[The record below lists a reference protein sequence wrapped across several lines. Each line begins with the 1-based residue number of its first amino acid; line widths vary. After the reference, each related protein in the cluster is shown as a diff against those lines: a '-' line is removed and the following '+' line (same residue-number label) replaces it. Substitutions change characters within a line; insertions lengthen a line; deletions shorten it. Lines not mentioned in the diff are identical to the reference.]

1 MFSRSIRIAAAIVFI
16 VSAGPAITQQSSRAA
31 EKLPNVKTAF
41 VDFTRDQL
49 VVGGV
54 RLCTTPNKVEA
65 VFLGGDPLTVISSKK
80 GLMIL
85 AFERSDIEF
94 GVSHLL
100 SIRCTG
106 GQEEQF
112 EVYIERAGKQGP
124 PGPTGR
130 RGPPGPQGPEG
141 SPGAEGSAGAQG
153 PPGAQGAQG
162 PPAIGLERDS
172 ITTDIAGLGF
182 DETDTQTV
190 LCPTASK
197 RAVAGGVTLSA
208 ASPTSREVCWSSRR
222 TARLPPTPGRV
233 RSRT

>member
-124 PGPTGR
+124 PG
-130 RGPPGPQGPEG
+130 
-141 SPGAEGSAGAQG
+141 AEGSAGAQG

-162 PPAIGLERDS
+162 PPGAQGPAGTDGTGGALGLEINSFTKTLPQPFATEATDTTVVNCLTQGKEAIG
-172 ITTDIAGLGF
+172 
-182 DETDTQTV
+182 
-190 LCPTASK
+190 
-197 RAVAGGVTLSA
+197 GGVTIDA
-208 ASPTSREVCWSSRR
+208 ASLADDGLLVLASNGPSGTG
-222 TARLPPTPGRV
+222 A
-233 RSRT
+233 

>member
-49 VVGGV
+49 VVGSV

-106 GQEEQF
+106 GAKKSSLRSISRGQAS
-112 EVYIERAGKQGP
+112 RA
-124 PGPTGR
+124 R
-130 RGPPGPQGPEG
+130 RVPRGD
-141 SPGAEGSAGAQG
+141 AGHRGHRDPRDRRRAPRDRQVLRG
-153 PPGAQGAQG
+153 HRGLRALRVRRVPRVQ
-162 PPAIGLERDS
+162 PA
-172 ITTDIAGLGF
+172 
-182 DETDTQTV
+182 
-190 LCPTASK
+190 PTAPAAHSGSRSTRLRK
-197 RAVAGGVTLSA
+197 RCRNP
-208 ASPTSREVCWSSRR
+208 SPQK
-222 TARLPPTPGRV
+222 PPTR
-233 RSRT
+233 RWSTA